1 MFSGNQRVNWLG
13 GRRSRDCCLNAAN
26 RVLLQMFGCG
36 VRTTRPLG
44 GFFFD
49 ADPVVTLFRR
59 HGTEIRDLDQAR
71 AMMMNWP

>member
-1 MFSGNQRVNWLG
+1 
-13 GRRSRDCCLNAAN
+13 
-26 RVLLQMFGCG
+26 VLLQMFGCG